1 MKANA
6 ILYQFSKFPHL
17 CIDAVR
23 RTCYS
28 KNKYGGKYTAGKK
41 DDCPEETH
49 EALLVVD
56 YNLKNDRN
64 SSGAEEMPHCR
75 TDLFLLYLQTGS
87 RTEYGWKRQAEEAI
101 GF

>member
-1 MKANA
+1 M
-6 ILYQFSKFPHL
+6 QDTEES
-17 CIDAVR
+17 IDAVR

-28 KNKYGGKYTAGKK
+28 KNKYDGKYTAGKK

>member
-1 MKANA
+1 M
-6 ILYQFSKFPHL
+6 QDTEES
-17 CIDAVR
+17 IDAVR

-56 YNLKNDRN
+56 YNLKNPVRKKCRIAERIYFCCIYKQAAGQNMDG
-64 SSGAEEMPHCR
+64 SGR
-75 TDLFLLYLQTGS
+75 RRKL
-87 RTEYGWKRQAEEAI
+87 
-101 GF
+101 